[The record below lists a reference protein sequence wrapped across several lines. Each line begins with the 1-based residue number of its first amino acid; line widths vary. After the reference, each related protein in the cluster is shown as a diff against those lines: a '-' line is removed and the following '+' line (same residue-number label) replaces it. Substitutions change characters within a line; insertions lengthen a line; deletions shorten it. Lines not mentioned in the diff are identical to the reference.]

1 MGGSSISASAPR
13 AAAPQAPA
21 IRPGPDPLRGA
32 MVSTELAAANRP
44 VAEQLHALWREAVA
58 R

>member
-1 MGGSSISASAPR
+1 MGGSSISAGAPR

-21 IRPGPDPLRGA
+21 IGSGPDPLRGA
-32 MVSTELAAANRP
+32 MVSTELAPANRP